1 MHLYALTLQK
11 STAIV
16 CTAYGNFSAPKMH
29 EIACSHGKVLELLR
43 PDAAGKMQS
52 ICSMEAFGTI
62 RSMVAF
68 RLPGANTDYLVLGS
82 DSGRISVLEFH
93 KERNQFER
101 VHMETFGKSGCR
113 RIVPGQYIASDP
125 KGRAVMLGAVE
136 KQKFVYIFNRD
147 ATSKLTISS
156 PLEAHKNSTINF
168 CIVGVDVGFENP
180 IFACIEL
187 DYTDADQDPTGEAI
201 AETNKVLTFY
211 ELDLGLNHVVRK
223 WSEPIDPASNMLIPV
238 PGDTDGPS
246 GVLVCAENKIAYKKP
261 DHEDVVTLI
270 PRRDGMALD
279 QPLLITAYAQ
289 LKQKDYFF
297 ILLQSEH
304 GDLYRVTLDYKEEE
318 VSDINIVYFDTV
330 PVATSLVILKT
341 GFLFVASEFGNH
353 ALYQFL
359 SIKGT
364 GDEDTINVEV
374 EIEGET
380 IVIPHFKPHPLKNLL
395 LVDDI
400 DSMSPIVDSKILDL
414 AGEETPQIYA
424 LCGRGRRS
432 TLRTLRH
439 GLAVAEMA
447 VSELPSN
454 PSAVWTVRASAK
466 EDHDKYIVVSFL
478 NATIVLSIGE
488 TVEEVTDSGFLA
500 TTSTL
505 SVSLLGDDSLL
516 QIHPNGIRRIRS
528 DGRINEFTPPNKGVI
543 SKVAV
548 NQRQVAI
555 ALQDNSIIYFELD
568 AANQL
573 EERAKPAIGG
583 QVAAI
588 DLAAL
593 GAGRSRSKFMVVGT
607 FEATWIV
614 RVLSLEPGNFM
625 QVLSRQALPDRPESL
640 CLTEIATGTS
650 ASQGGDT
657 TLFLFVGLANG
668 VLMRIGVDP
677 VSGQLAPD
685 FRTRFLG
692 AKPVK
697 LFKVL
702 VQGQAAV
709 LALSSRSWLCYNYQG
724 RYNITPM
731 SYETL
736 EYAATFASEQCPE
749 GFVSVAGNTLRILTV
764 ERFGEIFNQQS
775 MKLAYTPRRAA
786 LLKQANCF
794 VVLETDHNS
803 LVADSVIKA
812 GMEVE
817 GREEEDEEEEEM
829 PESVYGVHRAGQGR
843 WASCI
848 RVVDPVERETVQ
860 LIPLDE
866 DEAALSVCT
875 CTFPSRPGETFV
887 VVGTVSKMALQQRV
901 VAGVIRLYTV
911 QGNQLTLEHKTPVE
925 GAPRSVAY
933 FQGRVLVG
941 VTLAQGASLR
951 MYDLGKKKLLRKCE
965 NRSFPNMIVNI
976 TVNGDRIYVADVAE
990 SIIFVKYNKTTNSL
1004 LVFAD
1009 DYTPRWVTGMCNL
1022 DYDTVAAADKFGNIF
1037 VSRLPAES
1045 SDDVQGGETEGIG
1058 GEAGAAVFKTDEI
1071 IQYHVGETVCGLQ
1084 KATLTPG
1091 GAEAILY
1098 WTLFGGIGALQ
1109 AFVSR
1114 EDVDFFTHLEMH
1126 LRGANGAREAKP
1138 KDGAL
1143 GYDHP
1148 SICGRDQLAFRSSY
1162 FPVKD
1167 VIDGDL
1173 CEVAFLCHVRSC
1185 CACVSVRVCVCVSVC
1200 GFLRFSVAAL
1210 LYSWLLHISTCYR
1223 VRIFQRSCI
1232 RVQTQ
1237 TFIALDAVAQKRIA
1251 DELDRTPGEVAKKL
1265 EDMRNRL
1272 L

>member
-1 MHLYALTLQK
+1 MYALTLQR

-29 EIACSHGKVLELLR
+29 EVVVSHGKVLELLR
-43 PDAAGKMQS
+43 PDASGKMQS
-52 ICSMEAFGTI
+52 ICSMEAFGI
-62 RSMVAF
+62 VRSLVAF
-68 RLPGANTDYLVLGS
+68 RLPGASTDYLVLGS
-82 DSGRISVLEFH
+82 DSGRISVVEFN

-113 RIVPGQYIASDP
+113 RIVPGQHIAADP
-125 KGRAVMLGAVE
+125 KGRAVMVGAVE
-136 KQKFVYIFNRD
+136 KQKLVYIFNRD

-187 DYTDADQDPTGEAI
+187 DYTDADSDPTGEAI
-201 AETNKVLTFY
+201 TESNKVLTFY

-270 PRRDGMALD
+270 PRREGMPLD
-279 QPLLITAYAQ
+279 QPLLITSYSQ
-289 LKQKDYFF
+289 LKQKDFFF

-304 GDLYRVTLDYKEEE
+304 GDLYRVTLDYEGEE
-318 VSDINIVYFDTV
+318 VNDIKIEYYDTV

-359 SIKGT
+359 NIKG
-364 GDEDTINVEV
+364 GEDETINVEV

-380 IVIPHFKPHPLKNLL
+380 IIIPHFKPHSLKNLL

-400 DSMSPIVDSKILDL
+400 DSLSPIIDSKIVDL

-454 PSAVWTVRASAK
+454 PSAVWTVRSSDK
-466 EDHDKYIVVSFL
+466 EEHDKYIVVSFL

-528 DGRINEFTPPNKGVI
+528 DRRINEFTPPNKGVI

-555 ALQDNSIIYFELD
+555 ALTDNSIIYFELD

-573 EERAKPAIGG
+573 EERAKPEIGG
-583 QVAAI
+583 EVAAL
-588 DLAAL
+588 DLASI

-607 FEATWIV
+607 FESTWIV

-640 CLTEIATGTS
+640 CLIEIATGTS
-650 ASQGGDT
+650 ANDGGAT
-657 TLFLFVGLANG
+657 TLFLFAGLANG

-702 VQGQAAV
+702 VQGQPAV

-724 RYNITPM
+724 RYHITPM

-775 MKLAYTPRRAA
+775 LKLAYTPRKAVRHP
-786 LLKQANCF
+786 LLDPLHPTRSYSHTSFEKTC
-794 VVLETDHNS
+794 
-803 LVADSVIKA
+803 VASV
-812 GMEVE
+812 
-817 GREEEDEEEEEM
+817 
-829 PESVYGVHRAGQGR
+829 
-843 WASCI
+843 
-848 RVVDPVERETVQ
+848 
-860 LIPLDE
+860 
-866 DEAALSVCT
+866 
-875 CTFPSRPGETFV
+875 
-887 VVGTVSKMALQQRV
+887 
-901 VAGVIRLYTV
+901 
-911 QGNQLTLEHKTPVE
+911 
-925 GAPRSVAY
+925 
-933 FQGRVLVG
+933 
-941 VTLAQGASLR
+941 
-951 MYDLGKKKLLRKCE
+951 
-965 NRSFPNMIVNI
+965 
-976 TVNGDRIYVADVAE
+976 
-990 SIIFVKYNKTTNSL
+990 
-1004 LVFAD
+1004 
-1009 DYTPRWVTGMCNL
+1009 
-1022 DYDTVAAADKFGNIF
+1022 
-1037 VSRLPAES
+1037 
-1045 SDDVQGGETEGIG
+1045 
-1058 GEAGAAVFKTDEI
+1058 
-1071 IQYHVGETVCGLQ
+1071 
-1084 KATLTPG
+1084 
-1091 GAEAILY
+1091 
-1098 WTLFGGIGALQ
+1098 
-1109 AFVSR
+1109 
-1114 EDVDFFTHLEMH
+1114 
-1126 LRGANGAREAKP
+1126 
-1138 KDGAL
+1138 
-1143 GYDHP
+1143 
-1148 SICGRDQLAFRSSY
+1148 
-1162 FPVKD
+1162 
-1167 VIDGDL
+1167 
-1173 CEVAFLCHVRSC
+1173 SC
-1185 CACVSVRVCVCVSVC
+1185 CSVGCSFV
-1200 GFLRFSVAAL
+1200 FSYVVMP
-1210 LYSWLLHISTCYR
+1210 H
-1223 VRIFQRSCI
+1223 
-1232 RVQTQ
+1232 
-1237 TFIALDAVAQKRIA
+1237 
-1251 DELDRTPGEVAKKL
+1251 E
-1265 EDMRNRL
+1265 
-1272 L
+1272 